1 MKIEY
6 PYNSWTPVVFED
18 VRTFTDDDI
27 QKLGVALAEEIMIL
41 FRGQKLTPQDEV
53 NFGSRFGT
61 LENKA
66 IVNARNRKAI
76 CLPGMNGLI
85 SRVTGQLNEDGMPG
99 IHGGVSALDWH
110 CNRAWDKN
118 RDPIVYL
125 YSLEGSK
132 GSRTSWGNYVKAY
145 EELPQLWKDRLANLK
160 VKTAQTY
167 SKYSE
172 MGKYFGAPDKPSNWS
187 VNIITKNP
195 AGKNVIFFP
204 WNQMEGIAD
213 VSPEEEKEITEFL
226 TNYLLQEKFIYHHD
240 WEDGDIIIADQ
251 WSGMH
256 KRWEFEKMAERILHR
271 MAFNY
276 DKIRFSSTVNS

>member
-6 PYNSWTPVVFED
+6 PYNDWTPVVFGD
-18 VRTFTDDDI
+18 VRTFTDADI
-27 QKLGVALAEEIMIL
+27 QQLGVALAEEIMVL
-41 FRGQKLTPQDEV
+41 FRGQTLTPQEEV
-53 NFGSRFGT
+53 EFGARFGT
-61 LENKA
+61 LEDKS
-66 IVNARNRKAI
+66 IVNAKNKRAI
-76 CLPGMNGLI
+76 NIEGMGGLI
-85 SRVTGQLNEDGMPG
+85 SRVTGKLNEDGMPG

-118 RDPIVYL
+118 RDPVVYL
-125 YSLEGSK
+125 YSVEGST
-132 GSRTSWGNYVKAY
+132 GSKTSWGNYVKAY
-145 EELPQLWKDRLANLK
+145 NELPQEWKDRLANLK

-172 MGKYFGAPDKPSNWS
+172 MGKYFGVPDQPSNWS

-204 WNQMEGIAD
+204 WNQMDGIAD
-213 VSPEEEKEITEFL
+213 VSPEEDKEITDFL
-226 TNYLLQEKFIYHHD
+226 INYLLQEKFTYHHD

-256 KRWEFEKMAERILHR
+256 KRWEFEKMAERVLHR

-276 DKIRFSSTVNS
+276 DKIRLPNQT